1 MSPSPPRRPGSDDD
15 VEKVK
20 SDAEKAGEQ
29 ISKGVEIDKV
39 KSDKESETKFKSD
52 KEFETKS
59 KAEKELEKVKRDNEK
74 LPEKIKP
81 EKEHKELE
89 KIKADKELDK
99 LKPEKEQKFE
109 GKELEKVKRDNE
121 KLPEKIKPEKEQ
133 KFEGKES
140 EKIKDDK
147 EQFEKS
153 LPEKQS
159 EAESSI
165 QGFAGGL
172 DPAALLAH
180 ADSLE
185 QSGRQLR
192 HFIERSMRPDLST
205 GALRNEE
212 DQQDEPDPEQDDD

>member
-109 GKELEKVKRDNE
+109 GKE
-121 KLPEKIKPEKEQ
+121 
-133 KFEGKES
+133 S